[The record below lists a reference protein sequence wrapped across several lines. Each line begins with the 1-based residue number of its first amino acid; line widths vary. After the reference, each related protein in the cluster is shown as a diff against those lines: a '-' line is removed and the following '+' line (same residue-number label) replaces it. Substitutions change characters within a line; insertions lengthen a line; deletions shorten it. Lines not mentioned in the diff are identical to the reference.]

1 VSAKQVSLHIEGIPE
16 SLVLVR
22 AALRG
27 LGQEAEFSPAAIGNI
42 ELCVTEAANNCIE
55 HALANRIERDVRID
69 WKEFPDRL
77 ELAVCDHGRTL
88 PPGLLAGA
96 DESLLEI
103 DPADPQT
110 LRTGGRGLALI
121 KTLMDEVSYSTDEGC
136 NRLIM
141 VLRRPTADPD

>member
-1 VSAKQVSLHIEGIPE
+1 MSAKQVGIHIEGQPE

-27 LGQEAEFSPAAIGNI
+27 LGEEAELSRTAIGNI

-55 HALANRIERDVRID
+55 HALVNRAERDVHID
-69 WKEFPDRL
+69 WIEYPDRV
-77 ELAVCDHGRTL
+77 ELAVCDHGRPL
-88 PPGLLAGA
+88 PQELLAQA

-103 DPADPQT
+103 DPTDPQT
-110 LRTGGRGLALI
+110 LRSGGRGLALI
-121 KTLMDEVSYSTDEGC
+121 KTLMDEVSYSTEGDW

-141 VLRRPTADPD
+141 VLRRPPSAQG